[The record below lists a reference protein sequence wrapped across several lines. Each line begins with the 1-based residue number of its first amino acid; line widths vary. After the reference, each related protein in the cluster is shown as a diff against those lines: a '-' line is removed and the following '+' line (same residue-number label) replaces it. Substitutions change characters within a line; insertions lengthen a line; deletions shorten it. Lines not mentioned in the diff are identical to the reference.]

1 MLFSAWMRSCPAES
15 DVGPPHAGLNSIAH
29 VYNVQTRCRWQV
41 TRALLTLA
49 FILSLFCGI
58 PGCGRGQVPT
68 PQAAST
74 DRGDIRLQVA
84 AFCGDCHAVPP
95 PGSFPRRAWR
105 EQVELGHRFYV
116 ESGRNDLPVPRMND
130 VIGYYESLAPEELV
144 VREPEET
151 ADGVKI
157 RFERT
162 VIEFPH
168 NRPFFPAV
176 SHLRRMDV
184 GTAGR
189 AELLFCDM
197 SAGEVRRLIPDPRTS
212 ETQLLGKV
220 PHPDHVEVCDLD
232 GDGREDWV
240 VADLG
245 SFLPEDHDRGKV
257 FWLRGGAPD
266 QEPIVLAEGLGRV
279 ADVQPGDFDS
289 DGDLDLV
296 VADFG
301 WRRTGRLWLLE
312 QIRSDGPTPRFRQRV
327 LDDRHGVIH
336 VPTVDLDRDGRLDFV
351 ALFSQEFES
360 VEAFLNRGQGLF
372 ERRLIFAAADPSFG
386 SSGIQLVDLD
396 ADGDTDVLYTN
407 GDTLDGFYIKPDH
420 AIHWLENRSTFPF
433 QQHVLCPMPGVIRA
447 LAADLDGDGDLDVTA
462 CAFLPE
468 VILRGASRRE
478 YDSLIW
484 LEQTEPG
491 RFVRHGLQRSEDGHM
506 AMEVGDLNGDGR
518 TDLVLGGFAARTDS
532 TPPWITIWWGT
543 ADETLLPSRLGLRP
557 DPVGT
562 ESQTTQMRAEQYR
575 SAN

>member
-1 MLFSAWMRSCPAES
+1 
-15 DVGPPHAGLNSIAH
+15 
-29 VYNVQTRCRWQV
+29 
-41 TRALLTLA
+41 
-49 FILSLFCGI
+49 
-58 PGCGRGQVPT
+58 
-68 PQAAST
+68 
-74 DRGDIRLQVA
+74 
-84 AFCGDCHAVPP
+84 
-95 PGSFPRRAWR
+95 
-105 EQVELGHRFYV
+105 
-116 ESGRNDLPVPRMND
+116 MNE

-144 VREPEET
+144 VRAPEET

-162 VIEFPH
+162 VIDFPH
-168 NRPFFPAV
+168 SRPFFPAV
-176 SHLRRMDV
+176 SHLRRMV
-184 GTAGR
+184 SGTDGR

-197 SAGEVRRLIPDPRTS
+197 SAGEVRRLIPGPQAP
-212 ETQLLGKV
+212 ETKLLGKV
-220 PHPDHVEVCDLD
+220 PHPDHVEPCDLD
-232 GDGREDWV
+232 GDGQEDLV

-245 SFLPEDHDRGKV
+245 SFLPEDHDRGKI
-257 FWLRGGAPD
+257 FWLRGDKPDQERVVLAGRSPAFSEKPGFFSGAPG

-279 ADVQPGDFDS
+279 ADVQPGDFDQ

-301 WRRTGRLWLLE
+301 WRSTGRLRLLE
-312 QIRSDGPTPRFRQRV
+312 QIRAQGSTPRFRQRV

-336 VPTVDLDRDGRLDFV
+336 VPVVDLDRDGRLDFV

-360 VEAFLNRGQGLF
+360 IEAFLNRGQGLF

-420 AIHWLENRSTFPF
+420 AIHWLENRGAFPYEH
-433 QQHVLCPMPGVIRA
+433 HVLSTMPGVIRA
-447 LAADLDGDGDLDVTA
+447 LAADLDGDGDLDVVA

-506 AMEVGDLNGDGR
+506 SMEVGDLNGDGR

-532 TPPWITIWWGT
+532 IPPWLTIWWG
-543 ADETLLPSRLGLRP
+543 S
-557 DPVGT
+557 
-562 ESQTTQMRAEQYR
+562 
-575 SAN
+575 

>member
-1 MLFSAWMRSCPAES
+1 
-15 DVGPPHAGLNSIAH
+15 
-29 VYNVQTRCRWQV
+29 
-41 TRALLTLA
+41 
-49 FILSLFCGI
+49 
-58 PGCGRGQVPT
+58 
-68 PQAAST
+68 
-74 DRGDIRLQVA
+74 
-84 AFCGDCHAVPP
+84 VPP

-162 VIEFPH
+162 VIKFPH
-168 NRPFFPAV
+168 SRPLFPAV

-184 GTAGR
+184 GADGR

-197 SAGEVRRLIPDPRTS
+197 SAGEVRRLIPNPRTS

-220 PHPDHVEVCDLD
+220 PHPDHVEPCDLD
-232 GDGREDWV
+232 DDGKQDLV

-301 WRRTGRLWLLE
+301 WRRTGCLRLLE
-312 QIRSDGPTPRFRQRV
+312 QIRGEGSTPRFRQRI
-327 LDDRHGVIH
+327 LDHRHGVIH
-336 VPTVDLDRDGRLDFV
+336 VPAVDLDRDGRLDFV

-420 AIHWLENRSTFPF
+420 AIHWLENRGTFPF

-447 LAADLDGDGDLDVTA
+447 LAADLEGDGDLDVVA

-491 RFVRHGLQRSEDGHM
+491 RFVRHVLQRSEDGHM
-506 AMEVGDLNGDGR
+506 AMAVGDLNGDGR

-532 TPPWITIWWGT
+532 TPPWITIWWNT
-543 ADETLLPSRLGLRP
+543 AGQGPAAATRFP
-557 DPVGT
+557 
-562 ESQTTQMRAEQYR
+562 
-575 SAN
+575 

>member
-1 MLFSAWMRSCPAES
+1 MLFPAWTRFFRSEFYVATH
-15 DVGPPHAGLNSIAH
+15 PPGLNSSPLRTI
-29 VYNVQTRCRWQV
+29 QGGDRRQIT
-41 TRALLTLA
+41 TSLLIFAYVA
-49 FILSLFCGI
+49 FLLFSL
-58 PGCGRGQVPT
+58 PGCGRREPPS
-68 PQAAST
+68 PQGAT
-74 DRGDIRLQVA
+74 DDRGPIALQVA

-95 PGSFPRRAWR
+95 PDSFPRRAWR

-116 ESGRNDLPVPRMND
+116 ESGRNDLIVPRMND

-144 VREPEET
+144 LVEPDEA

-168 NRPFFPAV
+168 AAPLFPAV
-176 SHLRRMDV
+176 SHLRWMASRTGV
-184 GTAGR
+184 R

-197 SAGEVRRLIPDPRTS
+197 CAGEVRRLVPDPKTPVT
-212 ETQLLGKV
+212 ELLAKV
-220 PHPDHVEVCDLD
+220 AHPDHVEPCDLD
-232 GDGREDWV
+232 GDGQEDLV

-257 FWLRGGAPD
+257 VWLRGGTAGRSPASAAKPGFFSGVPN
-266 QEPIVLAEGLGRV
+266 QEPIILAEGLGRV
-279 ADVQPGDFDS
+279 ADVQPGDFDQ

-301 WRRTGRLWLLE
+301 WRSTGRLRMFE
-312 QIRSDGPTPRFRQRV
+312 QIRPQGSAPRFRQRV

-336 VPTVDLDRDGRLDFV
+336 TPIVDLDRDGHLDFV

-360 VEAFLNRGQGLF
+360 IEAFLNRGQGLF
-372 ERRLIFAAADPSFG
+372 ERQLIFAAADPSFG

-420 AIHWLENRSTFPF
+420 AIHWLENRGAFPF
-433 QQHVLCPMPGVIRA
+433 QHHLLSAMPGVIRA
-447 LAADLDGDGDLDVTA
+447 LAVDLDGDRDLDVVA

-468 VILRGASRRE
+468 RILRGASRRE

-491 RFVRHGLQRSEDGHM
+491 RFVRHGLERSEHGHM

-518 TDLVLGGFAARTDS
+518 ADLVLGGFAAKTDS
-532 TPPWITIWWGT
+532 IPPWLTIWWG
-543 ADETLLPSRLGLRP
+543 R
-557 DPVGT
+557 
-562 ESQTTQMRAEQYR
+562 
-575 SAN
+575 